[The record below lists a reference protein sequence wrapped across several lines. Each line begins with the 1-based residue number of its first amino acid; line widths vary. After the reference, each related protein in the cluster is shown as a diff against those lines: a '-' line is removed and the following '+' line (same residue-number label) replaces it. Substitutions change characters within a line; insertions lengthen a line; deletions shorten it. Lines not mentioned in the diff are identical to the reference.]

1 MSSRKVRRV
10 LWPLLAAVLL
20 TALFVAAGCWQV
32 RRAHYKDAIQHQMD
46 SFSNAPLMAVPT
58 TPGEAARLEFHR
70 LQATGTWISD
80 KTIFIDNKVR
90 ESVVGYEVVT
100 PLQLEGSRLS
110 ILVNRGWVAAPR
122 SRSELPAIPAT
133 VGRVTLEGIARVPS
147 KRFIELSDQRVVG
160 QVWQNLT
167 LERFRDWSGLP
178 LQPVLLYQ
186 TGGVSDGLVRVTS
199 APEATGLG
207 ADRHRGYAFLWFSL
221 AALTV
226 TIAGILFFKYFGHHE
241 PD

>member
-32 RRAHYKDAIQHQMD
+32 RRAHYKDAIQHQIV
-46 SFSNAPLMAVPT
+46 SLSSAPLMTVPT
-58 TPGEAARLEFHR
+58 APGEIHQLEFRR
-70 LQATGTWISD
+70 LKAIGIWDSD

-90 ESVVGYEVVT
+90 EGVVGYEVLT
-100 PLQLEGSRLS
+100 PLQLEGSNLS
-110 ILVNRGWVAAPR
+110 ILVNRGWIVAPR
-122 SRSELPAIPAT
+122 SRSELPEIPVT
-133 VGRVTLEGIARVPS
+133 RGRVTLEGTARVPS
-147 KRFIELSDQRVVG
+147 NRFIELSDQGMVG
-160 QVWQNLT
+160 RVWQNVT

-186 TGGVSDGLVRVTS
+186 VGGVPDGLARVTS

-207 ADRHRGYAFLWFSL
+207 ADRHRGYAFMWFSL

-226 TIAGILFFKYFGHHE
+226 TITGILIFKHIGQHD